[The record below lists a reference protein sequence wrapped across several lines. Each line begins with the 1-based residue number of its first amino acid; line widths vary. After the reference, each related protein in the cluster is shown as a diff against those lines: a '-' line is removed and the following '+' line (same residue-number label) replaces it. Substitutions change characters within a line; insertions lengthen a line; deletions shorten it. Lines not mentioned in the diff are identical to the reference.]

1 MTVRVGCPKSTV
13 YGSGDQFKKCWN
25 LLRGRKLL
33 VHKTLPDPV
42 QVDPDVPVPCADL
55 IAGSLV
61 VRCSRSAFCY
71 YIFDTFPAVTLVRH
85 QKIRKFRMEAL
96 AIFTAKTAKEKG
108 FYLARLGAYFSHF
121 SVIRCESSS
130 ANRTSQRLR
139 PRNNKNSLSLF
150 LVKLVTITTLQ

>member
-61 VRCSRSAFCY
+61 VRCSGSALGK
-71 YIFDTFPAVTLVRH
+71 YIFDTFPAVTFVWH
-85 QKIRKFRMEAL
+85 QEIRKFRMNAL
-96 AIFTAKTAKEKG
+96 AVFTTEAAKEKG
-108 FYLARLGAYFSHF
+108 FYLACLGAYFSRF
-121 SVIRCESSS
+121 PVVR
-130 ANRTSQRLR
+130 
-139 PRNNKNSLSLF
+139 
-150 LVKLVTITTLQ
+150 